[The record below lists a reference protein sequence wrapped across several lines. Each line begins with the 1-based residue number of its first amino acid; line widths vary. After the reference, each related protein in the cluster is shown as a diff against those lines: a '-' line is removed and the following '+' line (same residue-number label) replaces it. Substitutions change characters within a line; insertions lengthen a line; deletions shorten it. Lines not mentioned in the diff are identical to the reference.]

1 MRSHIASEIRE
12 IENKIIANN
21 KIIADAAEINKI
33 IAEIAKTENR
43 IAELRAQQ
51 ANINQTTESQ
61 KTASQEQP
69 ESQEKTESKEQH
81 DKTDSQE
88 KTESKEQHGK
98 TDSHDKIDSGEQHDN
113 HKPEPETS
121 PEYYEPADTS
131 QKKKPGESRASH
143 EPPLP
148 RIRIKICKGGEGG
161 GDGHHRGT
169 ITVKSALETKGLTSQ
184 EELVLPPFKEERQIR
199 LADDFDSGQEPP
211 SSRGEPAVGLLT
223 MRGLLAEQLFTV
235 HEPFTTNGLD
245 GGQEPPSSKEE
256 QQGGTGRDIDIG
268 DIGSTTETESGAARM
283 PATEE
288 PCAPTLASDSG
299 DYDFSYNFKISDMST
314 IMKDKGL
321 RPALGG

>member
-1 MRSHIASEIRE
+1 MRSL
-12 IENKIIANN
+12 
-21 KIIADAAEINKI
+21 
-33 IAEIAKTENR
+33 IAEIAETENR

-51 ANINQTTESQ
+51 ANINQN
-61 KTASQEQP
+61 
-69 ESQEKTESKEQH
+69 
-81 DKTDSQE
+81 TDSQE
-88 KTESKEQHGK
+88 KTGSKEQHEK
-98 TDSHDKIDSGEQHDN
+98 TDSQDKTDSEEQHDTDMN
-113 HKPEPETS
+113 KPEPETS

-169 ITVKSALETKGLTSQ
+169 ITVKSALETKGLTTQ

-199 LADDFDSGQEPP
+199 IADDLDSGQEPP
-211 SSRGEPAVGLLT
+211 SL
-223 MRGLLAEQLFTV
+223 RGLLAEQLFTV

-256 QQGGTGRDIDIG
+256 QQGGTSRDIDIG
-268 DIGSTTETESGAARM
+268 DIDSATETESGAARM

-288 PCAPTLASDSG
+288 PCVPTLASDSS
-299 DYDFSYNFKISDMST
+299 DYDFGYNFKISDMST

>member
-1 MRSHIASEIRE
+1 MRIQSEIRE

-21 KIIADAAEINKI
+21 KIIATAAKINKI
-33 IAEIAKTENR
+33 IAELT
-43 IAELRAQQ
+43 ELRAQQ

-69 ESQEKTESKEQH
+69 ESKEQTESKEQH
-81 DKTDSQE
+81 DTDE
-88 KTESKEQHGK
+88 N
-98 TDSHDKIDSGEQHDN
+98 TDMNK
-113 HKPEPETS
+113 KPEPETS
-121 PEYYEPADTS
+121 PDHYEPADTS

-161 GDGHHRGT
+161 NH
-169 ITVKSALETKGLTSQ
+169 GLASP

-199 LADDFDSGQEPP
+199 IADDLDSGQEPP
-211 SSRGEPAVGLLT
+211 PSREEPAVGLLT

-235 HEPFTTNGLD
+235 HEPFTANGLD
-245 GGQEPPSSKEE
+245 SGQEPPSPKEE
-256 QQGGTGRDIDIG
+256 QQGGTSRDIDIG
-268 DIGSTTETESGAARM
+268 DIDSATETESGAAHM
-283 PATEE
+283 PATEA
-288 PCAPTLASDSG
+288 PCVPTLASDSS
-299 DYDFSYNFKISDMST
+299 DYDYSYNFKISDMST

>member
-1 MRSHIASEIRE
+1 MRIQSEIRE

-21 KIIADAAEINKI
+21 KIIATAAKINKI
-33 IAEIAKTENR
+33 IAELT
-43 IAELRAQQ
+43 ELRAQQ

-69 ESQEKTESKEQH
+69 ESKEQTESKEQH
-81 DKTDSQE
+81 DTDE
-88 KTESKEQHGK
+88 N
-98 TDSHDKIDSGEQHDN
+98 TDMNK
-113 HKPEPETS
+113 KPEPETS
-121 PEYYEPADTS
+121 PDHYEPADTS

-161 GDGHHRGT
+161 NHHRGT
-169 ITVKSALETKGLTSQ
+169 ITVKSALETEGLASP

-199 LADDFDSGQEPP
+199 IADDLDSGQEPP
-211 SSRGEPAVGLLT
+211 PSREEPAVGLLT

-256 QQGGTGRDIDIG
+256 QQGGTGRDIDIA
-268 DIGSTTETESGAARM
+268 DIDSTTETESGAARM

-299 DYDFSYNFKISDMST
+299 DYDFSYNFSYNFKISDMST

>member
-1 MRSHIASEIRE
+1 MRSHIESEIRE

-21 KIIADAAEINKI
+21 KIIADAKRNKI
-33 IAEIAKTENR
+33 IAEIAATEYR

-69 ESQEKTESKEQH
+69 ESQEKTESQEQPE
-81 DKTDSQE
+81 SQE
-88 KTESKEQHGK
+88 KTESKEQH
-98 TDSHDKIDSGEQHDN
+98 
-113 HKPEPETS
+113 
-121 PEYYEPADTS
+121 DTS

-169 ITVKSALETKGLTSQ
+169 ITVKSALETKGLTTQ

-199 LADDFDSGQEPP
+199 LADDFDSGQETP

-235 HEPFTTNGLD
+235 HEPFNANGLD
-245 GGQEPPSSKEE
+245 SGQEPPSPKEE
-256 QQGGTGRDIDIG
+256 QQGGTSRDIDIG
-268 DIGSTTETESGAARM
+268 DIDSATETESGAARM

>member
-1 MRSHIASEIRE
+1 MRIQSEIRE

-21 KIIADAAEINKI
+21 KL
-33 IAEIAKTENR
+33 IAELT
-43 IAELRAQQ
+43 ELRAQQ

-69 ESQEKTESKEQH
+69 ESKEQTESKEQH
-81 DKTDSQE
+81 DTDE
-88 KTESKEQHGK
+88 N
-98 TDSHDKIDSGEQHDN
+98 TDMNK
-113 HKPEPETS
+113 KPEPETS
-121 PEYYEPADTS
+121 PDHYEPPDTS
-131 QKKKPGESRASH
+131 KKKKPGESRASH

-161 GDGHHRGT
+161 NHHRGDDHHRST
-169 ITVKSALETKGLTSQ
+169 ITVKSALETEALTSQ

-199 LADDFDSGQEPP
+199 IADDLDSGQEPP
-211 SSRGEPAVGLLT
+211 SLREEPAMCGLLT

-268 DIGSTTETESGAARM
+268 DIDSTTETESGAARM

>member
-1 MRSHIASEIRE
+1 MRSHIASEISK

-21 KIIADAAEINKI
+21 KIIADAKRNKI
-33 IAEIAKTENR
+33 IAEIAATEYR

-69 ESQEKTESKEQH
+69 ESKEQTESKEQH
-81 DKTDSQE
+81 DTDE
-88 KTESKEQHGK
+88 N
-98 TDSHDKIDSGEQHDN
+98 TDMNK
-113 HKPEPETS
+113 KPEPETS
-121 PEYYEPADTS
+121 PDHYEPADTS

-161 GDGHHRGT
+161 NHHRGDGHHRGT
-169 ITVKSALETKGLTSQ
+169 ITVKGLTSQ

-199 LADDFDSGQEPP
+199 IADDLDSGQEPP
-211 SSRGEPAVGLLT
+211 SLREEPAMCGLLT

-268 DIGSTTETESGAARM
+268 DIDSTTETESGAARM

>member
-21 KIIADAAEINKI
+21 KIIASAAKINKI
-33 IAEIAKTENR
+33 IAEIAETENR

-51 ANINQTTESQ
+51 ANINQNTD
-61 KTASQEQP
+61 
-69 ESQEKTESKEQH
+69 SQEKTESKEQH

-161 GDGHHRGT
+161 NHHRGDDHHRGA
-169 ITVKSALETKGLTSQ
+169 ITVKGLTSQ

-199 LADDFDSGQEPP
+199 IADNLDSGYQEHD
-211 SSRGEPAVGLLT
+211 R
-223 MRGLLAEQLFTV
+223 
-235 HEPFTTNGLD
+235 
-245 GGQEPPSSKEE
+245 
-256 QQGGTGRDIDIG
+256 
-268 DIGSTTETESGAARM
+268 
-283 PATEE
+283 
-288 PCAPTLASDSG
+288 
-299 DYDFSYNFKISDMST
+299 YD
-314 IMKDKGL
+314 L
-321 RPALGG
+321 

>member
-1 MRSHIASEIRE
+1 MRSLIA
-12 IENKIIANN
+12 A
-21 KIIADAAEINKI
+21 
-33 IAEIAKTENR
+33 IAETENR
-43 IAELRAQQ
+43 IAETEKRLAALRAQQ
-51 ANINQTTESQ
+51 ATINQNTN
-61 KTASQEQP
+61 
-69 ESQEKTESKEQH
+69 SQEKTESKEQH
-81 DKTDSQE
+81 EKTDSQDKTDSE
-88 KTESKEQHGK
+88 
-98 TDSHDKIDSGEQHDN
+98 EQHDTDMN
-113 HKPEPETS
+113 KPEPETS

-131 QKKKPGESRASH
+131 KKKKPGESRASH

-161 GDGHHRGT
+161 NHHRGDGHHRGT

-199 LADDFDSGQEPP
+199 IADDLDSGQEPP
-211 SSRGEPAVGLLT
+211 SVREEPAMCGLLT

-235 HEPFTTNGLD
+235 HEPFTMNGLD
-245 GGQEPPSSKEE
+245 SGQEPPSSKEE
-256 QQGGTGRDIDIG
+256 QQGGTSRDIDIG
-268 DIGSTTETESGAARM
+268 DIDSATETESGAARM

-288 PCAPTLASDSG
+288 PCVPTLASDSS

>member
-1 MRSHIASEIRE
+1 MRSLIA
-12 IENKIIANN
+12 A
-21 KIIADAAEINKI
+21 
-33 IAEIAKTENR
+33 IAETENRIAERYRETEKR

-51 ANINQTTESQ
+51 ANINQN
-61 KTASQEQP
+61 
-69 ESQEKTESKEQH
+69 
-81 DKTDSQE
+81 TDSQE
-88 KTESKEQHGK
+88 KTESKEQHEK
-98 TDSHDKIDSGEQHDN
+98 TDSQDKTDSEEQHDTDMN
-113 HKPEPETS
+113 KPEPETS
-121 PEYYEPADTS
+121 PKYYEPADTN

-143 EPPLP
+143 EPPQP

-161 GDGHHRGT
+161 NHHRGDGHHRGT
-169 ITVKSALETKGLTSQ
+169 ITVKSALETEGLASP

-199 LADDFDSGQEPP
+199 IADDLDSGQEPP
-211 SSRGEPAVGLLT
+211 PSRGEPAVGLLT

-235 HEPFTTNGLD
+235 HEPFNANGLD
-245 GGQEPPSSKEE
+245 SGQEPPSPKEE
-256 QQGGTGRDIDIG
+256 QQGGTSRDIDIG
-268 DIGSTTETESGAARM
+268 DIDSATETESGAARM

>member
-1 MRSHIASEIRE
+1 MRIQSEIRE

-21 KIIADAAEINKI
+21 KIIATAAKINKI
-33 IAEIAKTENR
+33 IAELT
-43 IAELRAQQ
+43 ELRAQQ

-69 ESQEKTESKEQH
+69 ESKEQTESKEQH
-81 DKTDSQE
+81 DTDE
-88 KTESKEQHGK
+88 N
-98 TDSHDKIDSGEQHDN
+98 TDMNK
-113 HKPEPETS
+113 KPEPETS
-121 PEYYEPADTS
+121 PDHYEPADTS

-161 GDGHHRGT
+161 NH
-169 ITVKSALETKGLTSQ
+169 GLASP

-199 LADDFDSGQEPP
+199 IADDLDSGQEPP
-211 SSRGEPAVGLLT
+211 SLREEPAMCGLLT

-235 HEPFTTNGLD
+235 HEPFNANGLD
-245 GGQEPPSSKEE
+245 SGQEPPSPKEE
-256 QQGGTGRDIDIG
+256 QQGGTSRDIDIG
-268 DIGSTTETESGAARM
+268 DIDSATETESGAARM

>member
-1 MRSHIASEIRE
+1 MRIQSEIRE

-21 KIIADAAEINKI
+21 KIIATAAKINKI
-33 IAEIAKTENR
+33 IAELT
-43 IAELRAQQ
+43 ELRAQQ
-51 ANINQTTESQ
+51 ANINQN
-61 KTASQEQP
+61 
-69 ESQEKTESKEQH
+69 
-81 DKTDSQE
+81 TDSQE
-88 KTESKEQHGK
+88 KTESKEQHEK
-98 TDSHDKIDSGEQHDN
+98 TDSQDKTDSEEQHDTDMN
-113 HKPEPETS
+113 KPEPETS

-161 GDGHHRGT
+161 NHHRGDGHHRGT
-169 ITVKSALETKGLTSQ
+169 ITVKGLTSQ

-199 LADDFDSGQEPP
+199 IADDLDSGQEPP
-211 SSRGEPAVGLLT
+211 SLREEPAMCGLLT

-256 QQGGTGRDIDIG
+256 QQGGTSRDIDIG
-268 DIGSTTETESGAARM
+268 DIDSATETESGAARM

>member
-1 MRSHIASEIRE
+1 MTRRIYTESEA
-12 IENKIIANN
+12 ENR
-21 KIIADAAEINKI
+21 
-33 IAEIAKTENR
+33 IAELRVQIAETENR

-51 ANINQTTESQ
+51 AHITQ
-61 KTASQEQP
+61 KTASQDQ
-69 ESQEKTESKEQH
+69 KTESKKQH
-81 DKTDSQE
+81 E
-88 KTESKEQHGK
+88 K
-98 TDSHDKIDSGEQHDN
+98 TDSHDKTDSEKQHEH
-113 HKPEPETS
+113 HKPEPDNIQK
-121 PEYYEPADTS
+121 PDTS

-161 GDGHHRGT
+161 NHHRGD
-169 ITVKSALETKGLTSQ
+169 ETEGLASQ

-199 LADDFDSGQEPP
+199 IADDLDSGQEPP
-211 SSRGEPAVGLLT
+211 SLREEPAMCGLLT

-268 DIGSTTETESGAARM
+268 DIDSTTETESGAARM

>member
-1 MRSHIASEIRE
+1 MTMRSLIA
-12 IENKIIANN
+12 A
-21 KIIADAAEINKI
+21 
-33 IAEIAKTENR
+33 IAETENRIAERYRETEKR

-51 ANINQTTESQ
+51 ANINQNTDN
-61 KTASQEQP
+61 
-69 ESQEKTESKEQH
+69 QEKTESKEQH
-81 DKTDSQE
+81 EKTDSQDKTDSE
-88 KTESKEQHGK
+88 
-98 TDSHDKIDSGEQHDN
+98 EQHDTDEN
-113 HKPEPETS
+113 TDMNKKPEPETS
-121 PEYYEPADTS
+121 PDHYEPADTS
-131 QKKKPGESRASH
+131 KKKKPDESRASH

-148 RIRIKICKGGEGG
+148 RIRIKICEGGEGG
-161 GDGHHRGT
+161 NHHRGA
-169 ITVKSALETKGLTSQ
+169 ITVKKSTLET
-184 EELVLPPFKEERQIR
+184 EDLPPFKEERQIR
-199 LADDFDSGQEPP
+199 IADNLDSGQEPP
-211 SSRGEPAVGLLT
+211 SVREEPAMCGLLT

-268 DIGSTTETESGAARM
+268 DIDSTTETESGAARM